1 MMDRTVL
8 GRGPTVLDSEGEPR
22 SPSRTKPLGHA
33 EPSTGLQNVNS
44 TSRGL
49 GGLLGVPTGTF
60 LLGPDGPWASDISQQ
75 KNHLLGNGGSGVA
88 AVTEGRAEAG
98 THCEEP
104 RRQLPLVV
112 GSPDVLPASP
122 GAGPVHRERQ
132 RESPRGPLA
141 QPALLGLQWEGHGSL
156 ASGFQ
161 IPTGG
166 PHLPDQGCGRV
177 PLARKAELS
186 RAHDKG

>member
-33 EPSTGLQNVNS
+33 EPSTGLQNVNG

-122 GAGPVHRERQ
+122 GAGPRAQGEAARIPKGAPGSACSAGAAVGGTRQ
-132 RESPRGPLA
+132 PCIRVPNPHRGPPPPRPGLRTR
-141 QPALLGLQWEGHGSL
+141 ALSQEG
-156 ASGFQ
+156 
-161 IPTGG
+161 
-166 PHLPDQGCGRV
+166 
-177 PLARKAELS
+177 
-186 RAHDKG
+186 RAVTCT